1 MKPAILMEL
10 EPYQLPQLES
20 MVRFERVTVKL
31 VSDKRKGIKKRTIP
45 RKLSL

>member
-10 EPYQLPQLES
+10 EPYQLLQLES

-31 VSDKRKGIKKRTIP
+31 VESECLYLKRKVVEK
-45 RKLSL
+45 